1 MMAGSSHKPP
11 YLEVKA
17 PKKSTKNIIH
27 GNSLYTPEDERL
39 EPNNHPIEKENL
51 PNRSF
56 SGSRLIFQGADDM
69 ILELWYIYCT

>member
-27 GNSLYTPEDERL
+27 GNSLYNPGR
-39 EPNNHPIEKENL
+39 
-51 PNRSF
+51 
-56 SGSRLIFQGADDM
+56 
-69 ILELWYIYCT
+69 